1 MIHNRII
8 RRKKTRN
15 VVGSWPVLIML
26 SIVAVW
32 FSGRAFDMYQRFAF
46 NEQELERVKQEQAAL
61 LERTAYYKDMVGRL
75 QSEEG
80 IEEEIRNRLPYAK
93 AGETVVLIV
102 QDDTSTTTHDVN
114 VLRES
119 SWWRFWR

>member
-15 VVGSWPVLIML
+15 VIGSWPVLIIL
-26 SIVAVW
+26 SVVAVW
-32 FSGRAFDMYQRFAF
+32 LSGRAFDMYQRFAF

-61 LERTAYYKDMVGRL
+61 LERTAHYKDVVERL

-80 IEEEIRNRLPYAK
+80 VEEEIRNRLPYAK

-102 QDDTSTTTHDVN
+102 QDDAPTTTQDTA

-119 SWWRFWR
+119 SWWRFWK